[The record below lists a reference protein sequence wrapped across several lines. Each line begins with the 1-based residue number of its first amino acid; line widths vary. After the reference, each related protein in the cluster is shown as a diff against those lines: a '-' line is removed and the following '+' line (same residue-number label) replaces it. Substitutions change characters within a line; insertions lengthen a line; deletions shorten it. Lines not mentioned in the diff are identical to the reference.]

1 MVAASALIA
10 PVLLSSVIVWVASSV
25 IHMLLPWH
33 KGDYPKV
40 PDEPRFRSAVGP
52 LAIPPGDYL
61 VPRCDSMAEMKSP
74 EFKAKMT
81 EGPVIMMTVMPNGMM
96 GMGRSLSLWFLYLVI
111 VSAFSAWIACD
122 ALPQGAPYI
131 AVFRIV
137 AMAAFMGYALA
148 LWQQTIWYRR
158 SARVTLM
165 STIDG
170 LIYALLTAGTFGWL
184 WPR

>member
-1 MVAASALIA
+1 MVGLAGLVVPI
-10 PVLLSSVIVWVASSV
+10 LLSSAIVWVASSV

-33 KGDYPKV
+33 KGDFSRL

-81 EGPVIMMTVMPNGMM
+81 EGPVMIMTVRPNGVM
-96 GMGRSLSLWFLYLVI
+96 GMGKELGAWLVYI
-111 VSAFSAWIACD
+111 LVVGAFSAWIACY
-122 ALPQGAPYI
+122 ALRVGAPYLS
-131 AVFRIV
+131 VFRV
-137 AMAAFMGYALA
+137 VGMAAFMGYALA
-148 LWQQTIWYRR
+148 LWQLAIWYHR
-158 SARVTLM
+158 STRVTLT